1 MNKKRE
7 KDDGFRRRF
16 RFCCMAVC
24 LFVTAVCTPIQVCAR
39 EEELG
44 PLVQTTTPE
53 DEWLGLVHLKLLGA
67 AENYNG
73 DVSQSIRN
81 SMPTVVQIRTGNY
94 LGSGII
100 LEIREDTLVIAS
112 NRHQL
117 AGQEFSSIK
126 LYNGVEVA
134 GRRIYL
140 SDSIDVGFV
149 LADISQL
156 SYERRAKLRS
166 VAVREGCNE
175 QLAKGNEIF
184 MIGSTDGVASN
195 IYEGIVAD
203 PWYYFDEFGSHMI
216 YNYCKA
222 KPGMS
227 GGGTYDEHGHCVGM
241 ITGGHDDETA
251 SLPMKSILNEWKKVT
266 E

>member
-7 KDDGFRRRF
+7 RGSGIRRRF
-16 RFCCMAVC
+16 LFFQMAVW
-24 LFVTAVCTPIQVCAR
+24 LFAAAVHPPVQVCAR

-53 DEWLGLVHLKLLGA
+53 DEWMGLVHLKLLGA
-67 AENYNG
+67 PENYNG

-100 LEIREDTLVIAS
+100 LEIREDTLLIAS

-117 AGQEFSSIK
+117 AGQEFSSIR
-126 LYNGVEVA
+126 LYNGAEVA

-140 SDSIDVGFV
+140 SDSVDVGFV

-166 VAVREGCNE
+166 VAIREGCNE
-175 QLAKGNEIF
+175 QLAKEDRIF

-241 ITGGHDDETA
+241 ITGGHEEETA
-251 SLPMKSILNEWKKVT
+251 SLPMQSILAEWEKIT